1 MAEIKLIEQNDL
13 LRIRIEKILSQLN
26 DAQVD
31 AITPMMLAVKNK
43 KILFSDCTVLIIDI
57 DHFEVGYEGLVE
69 EIRNIPEL
77 ATMPII
83 IITAAADKTLISK
96 VVKYKPMDI
105 ITKPFTDL
113 EFLEKVL
120 KHKRAPVYDQIEVP
134 NKNSQNITTHMDHDN
149 QVIEYGLLVWN
160 DAFKIGIEAIDLEH
174 KSIVDQFEQLYRL
187 MKVGKGH
194 EHYQS
199 LLGFLKDYIDNH
211 FTHEEAM
218 QKQMG
223 FQGVDAHKILHD
235 NFKNQVLSI
244 CDAHLDAPVSNY
256 DLIKLNLFIKDWLI
270 HHILVED
277 KKMKQ

>member
-1 MAEIKLIEQNDL
+1 MAQIKVIEYNDL

-31 AITPMMLAVKNK
+31 VITPMTLGIRNK
-43 KILFSDCTVLIIDI
+43 KLVFGDCTVLIMDI
-57 DHFEVGYEGLVE
+57 DHFEMGYESLVE
-69 EIRNIPEL
+69 EIRGIPEL
-77 ATMPII
+77 VNMPII
-83 IITAAADKTLISK
+83 LVTTAADKTLISK
-96 VVKYKPMDI
+96 VVKYKAMDI

-120 KHKRAPVYDQIEVP
+120 KYKRAPMYDQIEVP
-134 NKNSQNITTHMDHDN
+134 SATDQLSSTLTDNKNPI
-149 QVIEYGLLVWN
+149 VEYGLLIWN
-160 DAFKIGIEAIDLEH
+160 DVYKIGIEAIDLEH

-187 MKVGKGH
+187 MKDGKGH

-199 LLGFLKDYIDNH
+199 LLDFLKDYIEHH
-211 FTHEEAM
+211 FTNEEAL
-218 QKQMG
+218 QKEMG
-223 FQGVDAHKILHD
+223 FSGIEAHKMLHE
-235 NFKNQVLSI
+235 NFKQQVLSI
-244 CDAHLDAPVSNY
+244 CEMNDGKKITNH